1 MTEEEREQIM
11 FDIQVKCL
19 EEDLGRT
26 LSEEEKFE
34 MKLDDE
40 YERRFGRRLTFHEPG
55 YEQRSHLEVLKEC
68 LRTGK
73 PYDDGAVYEPGCV
86 Y

>member
-1 MTEEEREQIM
+1 MTEEERAV
-11 FDIQVKCL
+11 FDIEVSCL
-19 EEDLGRT
+19 EETLGRT

-34 MKLDDE
+34 MKLDRE
-40 YERRFGRRLTFHEPG
+40 YQRRFGERLCFSEPG

-73 PYDDGAVYEPGCV
+73 PYDDGVVYEPGCV